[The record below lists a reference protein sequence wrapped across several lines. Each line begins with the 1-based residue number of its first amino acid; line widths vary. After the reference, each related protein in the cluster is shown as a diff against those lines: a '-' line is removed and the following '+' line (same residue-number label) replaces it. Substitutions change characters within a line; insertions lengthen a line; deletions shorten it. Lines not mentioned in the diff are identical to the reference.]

1 MNDYHELIA
10 KRVIEQSEKLE
21 RLIDYIE
28 VGTFVGHSAEAVLST
43 CKVRQAIL
51 IDNFTLTLNGE
62 KQSKKKVEQRLS
74 PYAGLFEV
82 YEADSREFLPREI
95 RRYDIGFVDGDH
107 SDEGCRIDM
116 ENMLPLLRNNGIM
129 FVHDML
135 NPDFDNLRA
144 VAATFA
150 SERGLQIVVHDVM
163 NGLAELRR

>member
-1 MNDYHELIA
+1 MNDYHELMA
-10 KRVIEQSEKLE
+10 QRVVEQAEKLG

-51 IDNFTLTLNGE
+51 IDNFSLQLNGE
-62 KQSKKKVEQRLS
+62 KQSKQKVEQRLS
-74 PYAGLFEV
+74 PYDGLFEV
-82 YEADSREFLPREI
+82 VEGDSRVLLPRFS

-107 SDEGCRIDM
+107 TDEGCRIDM
-116 ENMLPLLRNNGIM
+116 DNMLPLLRDDGVM

-135 NPDFDNLRA
+135 NPDFENLRI
-144 VAATFA
+144 VAETFA
-150 SERGLQIVVHDVM
+150 REKGLRIEIHEVM